1 MNVLQPKI
9 GFATIVS
16 AYEVGV
22 DTAASHKKATS
33 ILESEGLIVSSFNKL
48 IDSDKTASEAV
59 DYLARQNVDAVC
71 LLYGTYADD
80 TYATTTI
87 EGLRLPAVIWGTNE
101 FDTGSTPA
109 AQQVSEV
116 LTEMNLNYKSVL
128 GDLDD
133 TDAIRQVKILAR
145 AAAAKKRLFNCRVGV
160 IGYPRIK
167 GQTQA
172 AVDEVELRIRL
183 GTRIVGVG
191 MDLLKILMS
200 EIRDEDA
207 LQIWREFSEGA
218 GNVSVNREQIMD
230 AVKAYLA
237 TKRIV
242 QEKELNAIT
251 IEHWNELIGIPNL
264 AFSLLNEE
272 GIPAGCEGDVHATL
286 TLYLLYLLTGRPAF
300 HGELLGVL
308 KEQDALLVGHYGAGA
323 PSLAPSRREISLEPD
338 RSPMGRGVSVVYQ
351 IRPGQ
356 VTIASLTGRRGSY
369 RMMIAPGESIRAPQV
384 FHGGIVANVRF
395 RTNYRQVL
403 DQANGM
409 SHHWMLGLGDV
420 SQELVE
426 YCRISGIKSVT
437 V

>member
-1 MNVLQPKI
+1 VLQPKI

>member
-1 MNVLQPKI
+1 LNVLQPKI

-22 DTAASHKKATS
+22 DRAAASHKKATS

-338 RSPMGRGVSVVYQ
+338 RSPMGRGVSAVYQ

-369 RMMIAPGESIRAPQV
+369 RMMIAPRESIRAPQV

-395 RTNYRQVL
+395 RTNYRQ
-403 DQANGM
+403 
-409 SHHWMLGLGDV
+409 
-420 SQELVE
+420 ELVE